1 MVENVKFSN
10 DDKFPIPIAAE
21 TSYLTNARQI
31 PPPPGWEWEWAPLE
45 MTRRIKLFA

>member
-21 TSYLTNARQI
+21 TNYLTNARQI
-31 PPPPGWEWEWAPLE
+31 PPPPSG
-45 MTRRIKLFA
+45 KLSGHPWR